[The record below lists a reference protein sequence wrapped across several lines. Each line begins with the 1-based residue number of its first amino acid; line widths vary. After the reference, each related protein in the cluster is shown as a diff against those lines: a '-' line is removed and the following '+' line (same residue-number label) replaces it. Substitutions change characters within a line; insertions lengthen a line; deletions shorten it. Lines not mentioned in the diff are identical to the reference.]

1 MKNFILLSI
10 LTLNLYGRGI
20 NIESL
25 KDDLNKRS
33 FKVTKI
39 AATIN
44 SLDQSIGKNNKKY
57 LDKRQELSELEE
69 KLSDLNKELE
79 VAANHV
85 SKEYELTNKV
95 FRQYLLDRIDKKDE
109 NQILKDKIYIET
121 LSFQLEELN
130 HTQFESNKMLKQ
142 VNELGIKLDSIK
154 SDEQTLYEIIVEL
167 ENNKKEKSQEYL
179 TQLERKNT
187 IREKLEKALARNKV
201 AKKKNSKRKVRKKKY
216 KISSFSKKNMRLP
229 IEGFSSFKGGN
240 KGVTF
245 TFDKVSPVM
254 ASSSGHVAYSG
265 ELASYGKIIMID
277 HGNDLRSLVLGDI
290 KINVKKGDFVNKG
303 QVLAYTIS
311 EPGLSK
317 KLYYELRKKDVAQ
330 NTLKILKKN
339 KVL

>member
-1 MKNFILLSI
+1 MKKIIFLFI
-10 LTLNLYGRGI
+10 LTLNIYGRGV

-57 LDKRQELSELEE
+57 LDKRQELTELEE
-69 KLSDLNKELE
+69 KLEKLNQELTT
-79 VAANHV
+79 AANHV
-85 SKEYELTNKV
+85 SNEYELTNKI
-95 FRQYLLDRIDKKDE
+95 FRQYLLDRIDKKEE
-109 NQILKDKIYIET
+109 NKILKDKVYIET
-121 LSFQLEELN
+121 LSYQLEELN

-154 SDEQTLYEIIVEL
+154 ADEQALYEIIVEL
-167 ENNKKEKSQEYL
+167 ENNKKIKSQEYL
-179 TQLERKNT
+179 TQLEGKNS
-187 IREKLEKALARNKV
+187 IREKLEKALA
-201 AKKKNSKRKVRKKKY
+201 KKKVSKIKKTKRKVRKKKY
-216 KISSFSKKNMRLP
+216 TISKFSNKKIGLP
-229 IEGFSSFKGGN
+229 IESYNSFKGGS

-254 ASSSGHVAYSG
+254 ASSSGHIAYSG

-277 HGNDLRSLVLGDI
+277 HGNDIRSLVLGDI